1 MSFGKNWW
9 TSRTLRQAHLRDAPA
24 SNNKLSQRQFGFCV
38 SSWAWEIGWQWFDGF
53 DIGNINTRFWWFV
66 IHQEEL
72 EEQSRL
78 GSCLLEIHQAPDTR
92 FDSSRREALV
102 TCLSQCWQPRFPRA
116 ENWNSS
122 GSCSIRKSLPWGP
135 ENCYGLMVLC
145 VESMEI
151 QLAKKVGIFPSD
163 FLSLI
168 FRGMPCSWFRPKI
181 SMPLRRRY
189 WQMLL
194 LPRAQGN
201 VEKWQSQDGKMR
213 KDEEGDEIVKPSE
226 IWRWRNMEKPHEV
239 VHSPFWTSSIVFFYA
254 LTS

>member
-1 MSFGKNWW
+1 MVCDTPGGVGGAVQAGFLSVRNPSSTRHTLWFFQERSVSDLPFSMLATKIPLSWKLKFFRILQYPKILFFRFGM
-9 TSRTLRQAHLRDAPA
+9 
-24 SNNKLSQRQFGFCV
+24 
-38 SSWAWEIGWQWFDGF
+38 
-53 DIGNINTRFWWFV
+53 
-66 IHQEEL
+66 
-72 EEQSRL
+72 
-78 GSCLLEIHQAPDTR
+78 
-92 FDSSRREALV
+92 
-102 TCLSQCWQPRFPRA
+102 
-116 ENWNSS
+116 
-122 GSCSIRKSLPWGP
+122 PWGP

-163 FLSLI
+163 FFSFI
-168 FRGMPCSWFRPKI
+168 FRGMPCAWFRPKI

-239 VHSPFWTSSIVFFYA
+239 VHSPFWTSSIVFF
-254 LTS
+254 